1 MQKSSKIA
9 LAIAGILAFV
19 LAAVYIPILI
29 ESKPEFTESD
39 GREMLTKLATSLQ
52 NESADKTVSYAWEDA
67 DVAGRTLKQIHG
79 LLKRGFAYSR
89 NLSVSFGNVRYNKR
103 SDEAVELSANGIGAE
118 VNPQSGQVSETYYS
132 HPVVFTV
139 TRRANPHLLGIF
151 KTYEWKIAKVEA
163 PNLPAALEGP

>member
-29 ESKPEFTESD
+29 ESKPEFTETD
-39 GREMLTKLATSLQ
+39 GREMLTNLAASLQ
-52 NESADKTVSYAWEDA
+52 NESADKAVSYAWDNA
-67 DVAGRTLKQIHG
+67 DVAGRTIKQIHG

-89 NLSVSFGNVRYNKR
+89 NLAVSFGNVRYNKQ
-103 SDEAVELSANGIGAE
+103 SEESVELNANAIGAE
-118 VNPQSGQVSETYYS
+118 VDPKTGQPTETYYS
-132 HPVVFTV
+132 HPVVITV
-139 TRRANPHLLGIF
+139 SRRANPHLLGLF

-163 PNLPAALEGP
+163 PNLPAALGSQ